1 MTEQIIAL
9 GGWIVSVMTTIVT
22 FIVAKHKR
30 HDDDIVI
37 MQERIVDLL
46 EKNDRFIDEIVELR
60 KENAML
66 KAKLAQMQEE
76 ISTLRQKVQ
85 HRPSTKKRSTALN
98 TQQGEAR
105 STLN

>member
-1 MTEQIIAL
+1 MIEQIIAL
-9 GGWIVSVMTTIVT
+9 GGWIVSVITTIVT
-22 FIVAKHKR
+22 FVVAKHKR

-66 KAKLAQMQEE
+66 KANLAQMQEE
-76 ISTLRQKVQ
+76 ISTLRQKLQ
-85 HRPSTKKRSTALN
+85 HRPSTKKRSTSLN
-98 TQQGEAR
+98 TQ
-105 STLN
+105 L

>member
-1 MTEQIIAL
+1 MIEQIIAL

-22 FIVAKHKR
+22 FVVARHKR

-66 KAKLAQMQEE
+66 KANLAQMQEE
-76 ISTLRQKVQ
+76 LNRLRKSVQ
-85 HRPSTKKRSTALN
+85 HRPSTKS
-98 TQQGEAR
+98 
-105 STLN
+105 

>member
-1 MTEQIIAL
+1 MIEQIIAL

-22 FIVAKHKR
+22 FVVAKHKR

-66 KAKLAQMQEE
+66 KANLAQMQEE
-76 ISTLRQKVQ
+76 LNRLRKSVQ
-85 HRPSTKKRSTALN
+85 TGKKKPRCAD
-98 TQQGEAR
+98 
-105 STLN
+105 

>member
-1 MTEQIIAL
+1 MIEQIIAL

-22 FIVAKHKR
+22 FVVAKHKR

-66 KAKLAQMQEE
+66 KANLAQMQEE
-76 ISTLRQKVQ
+76 LNRLRKNLQ
-85 HRPSTKKRSTALN
+85 TGKKKPRCAD
-98 TQQGEAR
+98 
-105 STLN
+105 

>member
-1 MTEQIIAL
+1 MIDHIISL
-9 GGWIVSVMTTIVT
+9 GGWVVSVLTTIVT
-22 FIVAKHKR
+22 FLVAKHKR

-66 KAKLAQMQEE
+66 KANLAQMQEE
-76 ISTLRQKVQ
+76 LNRLRKSVQ
-85 HRPSTKKRSTALN
+85 TGKKKTRCAD
-98 TQQGEAR
+98 
-105 STLN
+105 

>member
-1 MTEQIIAL
+1 M
-9 GGWIVSVMTTIVT
+9 SVISTIVT
-22 FIVAKHKR
+22 FVVAKYKR

-66 KAKLAQMQEE
+66 KSHIAQMQEE
-76 ISTLRQKVQ
+76 LNLLRMKIQNHSGKE
-85 HRPSTKKRSTALN
+85 KIK
-98 TQQGEAR
+98 
-105 STLN
+105 

>member
-1 MTEQIIAL
+1 MEQIIAL
-9 GGWIVSVMTTIVT
+9 GGWIVSVISTIVT
-22 FIVAKHKR
+22 FVVAKYKR

-66 KAKLAQMQEE
+66 KSHIAQMQEE
-76 ISTLRQKVQ
+76 LNLLRMKIQNHSGKE
-85 HRPSTKKRSTALN
+85 KIK
-98 TQQGEAR
+98 
-105 STLN
+105 

>member
-1 MTEQIIAL
+1 MIDHIISL
-9 GGWIVSVMTTIVT
+9 GGWVVSVLTTIVT
-22 FIVAKHKR
+22 FLVAKHKR

-66 KAKLAQMQEE
+66 KANLAQMQEE
-76 ISTLRQKVQ
+76 LNRLRKSVQ
-85 HRPSTKKRSTALN
+85 PAKKKTRCAH
-98 TQQGEAR
+98 
-105 STLN
+105 

>member
-9 GGWIVSVMTTIVT
+9 GGWIVSVITTIVT

-60 KENAML
+60 KQNAML
-66 KAKLAQMQEE
+66 KANLAQMQEE
-76 ISTLRQKVQ
+76 LNRLRKSLQ
-85 HRPSTKKRSTALN
+85 TGKKKTRCAN
-98 TQQGEAR
+98 
-105 STLN
+105 